1 MGCLHNLSVSQLLH
15 LKKGGTLTSQANPE
29 DELDDAAE
37 YLVCT
42 GPQSMR
48 VNMRMFP
55 PPSRQLVKLTRI
67 LAWSHTD
74 LVVPQAQ
81 SPPEN

>member
-1 MGCLHNLSVSQLLH
+1 MV
-15 LKKGGTLTSQANPE
+15 GTPIFQANPK

-42 GPQSMR
+42 VSQSMR

-55 PPSRQLVKLTRI
+55 PPSRQLVKLTRT
-67 LAWSHTD
+67 LAWNHID
-74 LVVPQAQ
+74 LDVPQAQ

>member
-1 MGCLHNLSVSQLLH
+1 MGCLHNLSASQLLH
-15 LKKGGTLTSQANPE
+15 LKKGATPTSRGNPE

-37 YLVCT
+37 YLACT

-55 PPSRQLVKLTRI
+55 PPSRQLVKLTKT

-81 SPPEN
+81 SPAEN